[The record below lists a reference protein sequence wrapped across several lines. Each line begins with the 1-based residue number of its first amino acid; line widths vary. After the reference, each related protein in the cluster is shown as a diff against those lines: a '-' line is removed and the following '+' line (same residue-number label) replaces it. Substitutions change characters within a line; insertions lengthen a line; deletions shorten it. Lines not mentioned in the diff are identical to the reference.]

1 MCASVWNGDEE
12 THRRPAA
19 GAKSQKQAR
28 MLCTRPMRVNQIQRE
43 TSKKRS
49 ITNRKSSFFFLFPSG
64 CVIFQRRLIFGRY
77 PFFFRRKNL
86 QATQSGRTETGKRK
100 RGGFS

>member
-77 PFFFRRKNL
+77 PFFFRGKNL
-86 QATQSGRTETGKRK
+86 QATVGSNGNGEKKTRRL
-100 RGGFS
+100 

>member
-43 TSKKRS
+43 TSRKRS
-49 ITNRKSSFFFLFPSG
+49 ITNRKSSFFFFASVWLCDIPAASDFW
-64 CVIFQRRLIFGRY
+64 
-77 PFFFRRKNL
+77 
-86 QATQSGRTETGKRK
+86 
-100 RGGFS
+100 